1 LARIALDVM
10 GGDHA
15 PRAPIAG
22 ALLALPELDA
32 SHRIQLVGQPHIV
45 EAELDMLLRGECAA
59 AVAEHDRWEVIDAPD
74 VIAMTD
80 KPSVA
85 VRGKPNSSMVVGLRL
100 QAEGHSDAFVSA
112 GNTGAQMAASKELLK
127 LHPGLR
133 RPAIGTVFPTARQP
147 VVVIDSGANVDCSAE
162 ELVQFARLGAV
173 YAEDF
178 LDRASPSIGLLSV
191 GEEPEKGNKAVKE
204 AHKLLLGTGLNFQG
218 NVEGRDVIAGASER
232 GPIDVV
238 VCDGFVGN
246 VLLKFYES
254 VPTLMSELLLR
265 HGFDRAALRAAFSTL
280 DYAERGGA
288 PLLGVCGV
296 SIISHGKSGERAM
309 KNAIKVA
316 ARAVETHL
324 SAHIGR
330 RLAASETAGGAAPP
344 AGTGD
349 AGASGARDA
358 SGSPTTSAASRSSLG
373 KRAGPP

>member
-1 LARIALDVM
+1 M

-22 ALLALPELDA
+22 ALLALAELDA
-32 SHRIQLVGQPHIV
+32 SHRIQLVGPRQV
-45 EAELDMLLRGECAA
+45 VSGMLDELLKGEFAA
-59 AVAEHDRWEVIDAPD
+59 LERHRARCDLIEAPD
-74 VIAMTD
+74 VILMTD
-80 KPSVA
+80 KPSV
-85 VRGKPNSSMVVGLRL
+85 VLRGKANSSMVVGLRL
-100 QAEGHSDAFVSA
+100 QPEGRSDAFVSA
-112 GNTGAQMAASKELLK
+112 GNTGAQMAASKELLT

-133 RPAIGTVFPTARQP
+133 RPAISTVFPTAQRP

-178 LDRASPSIGLLSV
+178 LDRAFPVVGLLSI
-191 GEEPEKGNKAVKE
+191 GEEAEKGNKVVKE
-204 AHKLLLGTGLNFQG
+204 AHQLLREAGLNFQG
-218 NVEGRDVIAGASER
+218 NVEGRDVIAGASDR

-246 VLLKFYES
+246 VLLKFYEA

-265 HGFDRAALRAAFSTL
+265 HGIDRETLHAVFATL

-288 PLLGVCGV
+288 PLLGVRGV
-296 SIISHGKSGERAM
+296 SIISHGKSNERAM

-316 ARAVETHL
+316 LRAVETDL

-330 RLAASETAGGAAPP
+330 RLAESTATAQSGSLPAPASAGADAPAATTRGGGAASP
-344 AGTGD
+344 
-349 AGASGARDA
+349 ASGA
-358 SGSPTTSAASRSSLG
+358 
-373 KRAGPP
+373 KRAGPA